1 MQNIIP
7 ETRSQMNDNKRPK
20 LMRSVKKLRQRRNNS
35 PDQYQYALQSALA
48 KISDVAG
55 YSWSLR
61 FCTRGFP
68 YARIVILLD
77 CCCNKALACSAGA
90 DILMRELDIDL
101 HIVVTSC
108 SEAFWTLCA
117 CPSPTTDAK

>member
-7 ETRSQMNDNKRPK
+7 ETRAHMNVVKRPK
-20 LMRSVKKLRQRRNNS
+20 LMRAVKKLRQRRDNS

-68 YARIVILLD
+68 YARIVILLETS
-77 CCCNKALACSAGA
+77 CNKALACSAGA
-90 DILMRELDIDL
+90 DVLMRELDIDS

-117 CPSPTTDAK
+117 CPSSTADAK